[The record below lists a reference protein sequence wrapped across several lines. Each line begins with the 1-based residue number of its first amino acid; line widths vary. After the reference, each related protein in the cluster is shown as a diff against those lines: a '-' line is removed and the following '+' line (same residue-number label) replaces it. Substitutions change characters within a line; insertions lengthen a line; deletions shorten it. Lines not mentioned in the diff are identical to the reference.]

1 MALSIS
7 SLAARA
13 AETVRGTA
21 RMTEA
26 AVEDSVAAFDLLN
39 LTGAEGPPSDPFDA
53 RDRDYIRAT
62 LPALKT
68 LSDVYFRGEVS
79 GLEHIPPEG
88 PVLLVGNHSGGTMI
102 ADSFVFSQA
111 FFERFGPDRLYHQ
124 LAHDLVFKVPGIR
137 TLVQRWGTVP
147 ASPDNM
153 RRALDRGAAL
163 LVYPGGGLE
172 TFRPSWQTSDIRFD
186 GRMGFVKLALERG
199 VPIVP
204 IVALGGQETAL
215 FLGRG
220 RRVARALSL
229 DRLARLKV
237 LPPALGPPFGLTI
250 LDFPLRIPLPAKI
263 RVRVM
268 PPIDLR
274 SSLGRQP
281 DVEDGYKLVTS
292 RMQRTLTRLATKRPV
307 PVVG

>member
-1 MALSIS
+1 MDGSRLSPLEKT
-7 SLAARA
+7 LA
-13 AETVRGTA
+13 TVRGGV
-21 RMTEA
+21 RMVEA
-26 AVEDSVAAFDLLN
+26 AAEDAVAAFDALGV
-39 LTGAEGPPSDPFDA
+39 TGARGQPSDPFDA
-53 RDRDYIRAT
+53 RDPDYIRAT
-62 LPALKT
+62 VPAMGAVCKT
-68 LSDVYFRGEVS
+68 YFRGEVS
-79 GLEHIPPEG
+79 GLEHIPEEG

-111 FFERFGPDRLYHQ
+111 FYERFGANRLFHQ
-124 LAHDLVFKVPGIR
+124 LAHDLVFKIAGLR

-147 ASPDNM
+147 ASPENM

-163 LVYPGGGLE
+163 LVYPGGDIE

-186 GRMGFVKLALERG
+186 GRMGFVRLALKHD

-204 IVALGGQETAL
+204 VVALGGQETAL

-220 RRVARALSL
+220 RRVARALAL

-237 LPPALGPPFGLTI
+237 VPPVIGPPFGVTI
-250 LDFPLRIPLPAKI
+250 LDLPVRVPLPAKI

-274 SSLGRQP
+274 SELGRQP
-281 DVEDGYKLVTS
+281 DVEEGYKVVTS
-292 RMQRTLTRLATKRPV
+292 RMQRTLTRIANKRPI